1 MAVYQKQIAIQ
12 TRGQGLIAITAEVAK
27 ILTDAK
33 AASDG
38 LVHLFLHHTSASLV
52 IQENADPTARQDL
65 EEFLRRLVP
74 ENQSWHRHLD
84 EGPDDTVSHMKA
96 ALLPVSL
103 QIPVHAGA
111 LGVGTWQ
118 GVYLWEH
125 RRAPHL
131 RKVTV
136 TYLS

>member
-1 MAVYQKQIAIQ
+1 MAVFQKQIAIQ
-12 TRGQGLIAITAEVAK
+12 TRGQGLIAITSEIKNAVSESG
-27 ILTDAK
+27 LTG
-33 AASDG
+33 DG
-38 LVHLFLHHTSASLV
+38 LTHLFLHHTSASLA

-65 EEFLRRLVP
+65 EEFLKRLVP

-103 QIPVHAGA
+103 QIPVHAGELA
-111 LGVGTWQ
+111 LGTWQ

-125 RRAPHL
+125 RRAPHS
-131 RKVTV
+131 RRVTITV
-136 TYLS
+136 LS